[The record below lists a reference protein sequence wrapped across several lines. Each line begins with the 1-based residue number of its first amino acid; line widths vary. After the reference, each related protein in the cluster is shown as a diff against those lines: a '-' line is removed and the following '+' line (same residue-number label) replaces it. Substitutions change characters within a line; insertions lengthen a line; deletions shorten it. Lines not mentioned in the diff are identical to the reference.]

1 MEKNKLKICIILAS
15 NPNFL
20 GGLNLY
26 QKNLVP
32 YLKKNYQVFFIY
44 KGSENKKTT
53 ENGVTFFEIKSPKM
67 DFIGNLFFEFRVR
80 SFLKKNKFDIINSH
94 GFTGLWMGIFKNR
107 KDTEIV
113 HTYHGSTYHFYKN
126 HLKRFGIVK
135 KILFSPV
142 LFLPY
147 VVEGVPMKRANKI
160 ICVSEHVKKDL
171 MKLHGIRKNIVAIRT
186 GVDINTFKP
195 RNKKEARKILDL
207 NPKDIYGLYV
217 GRGGFWTKGLDKVT
231 RLSKNIYKINKNFK
245 LIIIGADENKVKHLI
260 DNRFM
265 TLLPPQTRESIPCY
279 YNASDIFFSMSRC
292 EGGAP
297 TMVTSEAM
305 ASGCL
310 IVTDNEANQE
320 IIEDEKNGIIID
332 KNYEKEALR
341 ILSII
346 ENKKKA
352 EKIVSNSLKT
362 IKELSLDKWA
372 QRYLKFLM
380 NEE

>member
-1 MEKNKLKICIILAS
+1 MKICIILAS

-32 YLKKNYQVFFIY
+32 YLKKDYQVFFIY
-44 KGSENKKTT
+44 KGLENKKTV
-53 ENGVTFFEIKSPKM
+53 ENGVTFFEIKAPKI

-94 GFTGLWMGIFKNR
+94 GFTGLWMGIFKKR

-126 HLKRFGIVK
+126 HLRRFGIVK

-207 NPKDIYGLYV
+207 NQKDIYSLYV

-231 RLSKNIYKINKNFK
+231 SLSKNIYKINKNFK

-265 TLLPPQTRESIPCY
+265 TLLPPQTRESIPHY

-310 IVTDNEANQE
+310 IVTDKEANQE

-332 KNYEKEALR
+332 KNYEKETLR